1 LIEALGG
8 GGSLPCWIND
18 ARCSTWDGKLGP
30 SEPLRGP
37 PAAATAAGD
46 GERLLITVLMT
57 VVLWILLKIM
67 LPGGART

>member
-1 LIEALGG
+1 M
-8 GGSLPCWIND
+8 
-18 ARCSTWDGKLGP
+18 
-30 SEPLRGP
+30 RGP